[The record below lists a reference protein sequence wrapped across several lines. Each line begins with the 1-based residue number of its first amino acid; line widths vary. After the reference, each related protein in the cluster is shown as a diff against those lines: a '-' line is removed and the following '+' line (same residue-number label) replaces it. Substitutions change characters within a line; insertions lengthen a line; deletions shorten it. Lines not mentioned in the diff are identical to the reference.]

1 MLKKK
6 IVCFRFGKKFQSI
19 CISLFIFCL
28 FLMLGAQLALT
39 MPAARNALSPVNEL
53 ETLGGQVEDG
63 FKLGEITL
71 KLVGIEPSKDIK
83 ILINGEVVALFV
95 QKQINITVSNNAL
108 LEIDAV
114 AVKEPFTVE
123 IDNYNENITF
133 ADNKKSAQIQSNIT
147 VLARVFVK

>member
-1 MLKKK
+1 M
-6 IVCFRFGKKFQSI
+6 
-19 CISLFIFCL
+19 
-28 FLMLGAQLALT
+28 
-39 MPAARNALSPVNEL
+39 
-53 ETLGGQVEDG
+53 
-63 FKLGEITL
+63 
-71 KLVGIEPSKDIK
+71 
-83 ILINGEVVALFV
+83 FV